1 MNSLQIIDI
10 KHHLQDERFQ
20 LIFHT
25 FANKKMSRTKISIIP
40 TSNETILKFEAD
52 RFLTNHNSFEFNNI
66 DDAKH
71 SPLAQQLF
79 YLPFVKKVYIA
90 SNFIAIERYNIVEWK
105 DVQNEVATQIEDYLS
120 NNGIVVTEEA
130 IKPKA
135 AVTVYAESTPNPG
148 VLKFVC
154 NKVLVPNMY
163 EFTSIEEAK
172 PSPLATAL
180 FQFPFVKNVFMEKN
194 FISITKFDIIEW
206 EDITLQLREFLKSY
220 IEEGKTILNDDA
232 PKQLN
237 KTEKA
242 IEQKFE
248 ALDDISKNIINIL
261 EEYIKPAVES
271 DGGNIEFKSYDA
283 TTKKVE
289 VLLQGACSGCPSS
302 TFTLKNGIESMLK
315 EMLNDN
321 DITVNAINA

>member
-1 MNSLQIIDI
+1 MAQ
-10 KHHLQDERFQ
+10 
-20 LIFHT
+20 
-25 FANKKMSRTKISIIP
+25 TKISIIP

-105 DVQNEVATQIEDYLS
+105 DVQDEVAQQIEDYLS
-120 NNGIVVTEEA
+120 NDGIVVTEEA

-154 NKVLVPNMY
+154 NKVLVPGIF
-163 EFTSIEEAK
+163 EFTSIEDAK

-180 FQFPFVKNVFMEKN
+180 FQFPFVKNIYMEKN
-194 FISITKFDIIEW
+194 FISVTKFDIVEW
-206 EDITLQLREFLKSY
+206 EDITIQVREFLKSY
-220 IEEGKTILNDDA
+220 IEDGKTILNDDA
-232 PKQLN
+232 PKKLN
-237 KTEKA
+237 KTEEA

-248 ALDDISKNIINIL
+248 ALDDTSKNIINIL

-283 TTKKVE
+283 KTKKVE

-321 DITVNAINA
+321 SITVNAING

>member
-1 MNSLQIIDI
+1 MT
-10 KHHLQDERFQ
+10 H
-20 LIFHT
+20 
-25 FANKKMSRTKISIIP
+25 TKISIVP
-40 TSNETILKFEAD
+40 TSNETIIKFEAD

-105 DVQNEVATQIEDYLS
+105 DVQNEVAAQIEDYLS
-120 NNGIVVTEEA
+120 NDGIVVTEEA

-194 FISITKFDIIEW
+194 FISITKFDIVEW
-206 EDITLQLREFLKSY
+206 EEITLQLREFLKSY
-220 IEEGKTILNDDA
+220 VEEGKTILNDDA

-237 KTEKA
+237 KTEEA

-248 ALDDISKNIINIL
+248 ALDDTSKNIINIL

-283 TTKKVE
+283 TTKQVE

-302 TFTLKNGIESMLK
+302 TFTLKNGIENMLK
-315 EMLNDN
+315 DMLNDN
-321 DITVNAINA
+321 SITVNAING

>member
-1 MNSLQIIDI
+1 MA
-10 KHHLQDERFQ
+10 H
-20 LIFHT
+20 
-25 FANKKMSRTKISIIP
+25 KMAQTKISIVT
-40 TSNETILKFEAD
+40 TSNDTIKKFEAD

-105 DVQNEVATQIEDYLS
+105 DVEDDVAQQIEDYIS
-120 NNGIVVTEEA
+120 KGGIIVSEDAV
-130 IKPKA
+130 KPKA

-154 NKVLVPNMY
+154 NKVLVPSLF
-163 EFTSIEEAK
+163 EFKSIEEAK

-180 FQFPFVKNVFMEKN
+180 FQFPFVKNVYMEKN
-194 FISITKFDIIEW
+194 FISITKFDIVEW
-206 EDITLQLREFLKSY
+206 GDITLQLREFLKSY
-220 IEEGKTILNDDA
+220 VEEGKTILNDNA
-232 PKQLN
+232 PKQLE
-237 KTEKA
+237 KTEEA

-248 ALDDISKNIINIL
+248 ALDDTSKNIINIL

-283 TTKKVE
+283 NTKKVE

-302 TFTLKNGIESMLK
+302 TFTLKNGIENMLK

-321 DITVNAINA
+321 SITVNAING

>member
-1 MNSLQIIDI
+1 MIQ
-10 KHHLQDERFQ
+10 
-20 LIFHT
+20 
-25 FANKKMSRTKISIIP
+25 TKISIIP
-40 TSNETILKFEAD
+40 TSSETILKFEAD

-66 DDAKH
+66 DEAKH
-71 SPLAQQLF
+71 SPLAQELF

-90 SNFIAIERYNIVEWK
+90 SNFIAIERYNIVEWT
-105 DVQNEVATQIEDYLS
+105 DVQDEIAAQIEEYLS
-120 NNGIVVTEEA
+120 KDGIIITEEA

-135 AVTVYAESTPNPG
+135 SVTVYAESTPNPG

-154 NKVLVPNMY
+154 NKVLVPSLY

-180 FQFPFVKNVFMEKN
+180 FAFPFVKNIFMEKN

-206 EDITLQLREFLKSY
+206 EEITLQLREFIKSFV
-220 IEEGKTILNDDA
+220 EEGKAILSDDA
-232 PKQLN
+232 PQKLKQ
-237 KTEKA
+237 TEEA
-242 IEQKFE
+242 TVQKFE
-248 ALDDISKNIINIL
+248 ALDDTSKNIINIL

-283 TTKKVE
+283 ATKKVE

-302 TFTLKNGIESMLK
+302 TFTLKSGIENMLK
-315 EMLNDN
+315 EMLSD
-321 DITVNAINA
+321 DSITVSAING

>member
-1 MNSLQIIDI
+1 
-10 KHHLQDERFQ
+10 
-20 LIFHT
+20 
-25 FANKKMSRTKISIIP
+25 MSQTKISIIP

-52 RFLTNHNSFEFNNI
+52 RFLTNHNSFEFNNV
-66 DDAKH
+66 DEAKH

-90 SNFIAIERYNIVEWK
+90 SNFIAIERYNIVEWT
-105 DVQNEVATQIEDYLS
+105 DVQDEVASQIEDYLS
-120 NNGIVVTEEA
+120 KDGIVITEEA

-135 AVTVYAESTPNPG
+135 AVTVYAESTPNPS

-154 NKVLVPNMY
+154 NKVLVPSLY

-180 FQFPFVKNVFMEKN
+180 FQFPFVKNIFMEKN

-206 EDITLQLREFLKSY
+206 EEITLQLREFLKSY
-220 IEEGKTILNDDA
+220 VEEGKTILNDDA
-232 PKQLN
+232 PKKLN
-237 KTEKA
+237 KTEEA

-248 ALDDISKNIINIL
+248 TLDDTSKNIINIL

-271 DGGNIEFKSYDA
+271 DGGNIEFISYDA
-283 TTKKVE
+283 QTKKVE

-302 TFTLKNGIESMLK
+302 TFTLKSGIENTLK
-315 EMLNDN
+315 EMLNDKS
-321 DITVNAINA
+321 ITVTAING

>member
-1 MNSLQIIDI
+1 
-10 KHHLQDERFQ
+10 
-20 LIFHT
+20 
-25 FANKKMSRTKISIIP
+25 MSKTKISIVP

-90 SNFIAIERYNIVEWK
+90 SNFIAIERYNIVEWT
-105 DVQNEVATQIEDYLS
+105 DVQEEVATQIEDYLS
-120 NNGIVVTEEA
+120 NDGIVVTEDA

-135 AVTVYAESTPNPG
+135 AVTVYAESTPNPS

-154 NKVLVPNMY
+154 NKVLVPSLY

-180 FQFPFVKNVFMEKN
+180 FQFPFVKNIFMEKN

-206 EDITLQLREFLKSY
+206 EEITLQLREFIKSY
-220 IEEGKTILNDDA
+220 VEEGKTILSDDA
-232 PKQLN
+232 PQKLN
-237 KTEKA
+237 KTEEA

-248 ALDDISKNIINIL
+248 ALDDTSKNIVNIL

-283 TTKKVE
+283 NTKKVE

-302 TFTLKNGIESMLK
+302 TFTLKNGIENMLK

-321 DITVNAINA
+321 SITVNAING